1 MKAARLRSD
10 HVVRKGAAARRHA
23 AVPKVVRLEDSEFW
37 ARSAAAQ
44 RQAEMPHRQAP
55 GRDPKAPGARLDGDV
70 RLSLRLDSETHRR
83 LRLIAACRQQSLQQV
98 LASAVER
105 YLRDAGPEA
114 LTELTALLA
123 GDRGEE
129 S

>member
-1 MKAARLRSD
+1 M
-10 HVVRKGAAARRHA
+10 
-23 AVPKVVRLEDSEFW
+23 PKVVRLEDSEFW

-55 GRDPKAPGARLDGDV
+55 GRDAKAPGARLARLDGDV

>member
-10 HVVRKGAAARRHA
+10 HVVRKGASARRHTA
-23 AVPKVVRLEDSEFW
+23 TPKVVRLEDSEFW
-37 ARSAAAQ
+37 ARGAAPQ
-44 RQAEMPHRQAP
+44 RQTEPQSRPAQ
-55 GRDPKAPGARLDGDV
+55 GREATAACARRHDV
-70 RLSLRLDSETHRR
+70 RLSLRLDSEAHRR
-83 LRLIAACRQQSLQQV
+83 LKLIAACRQQSLQEI
-98 LASAVER
+98 LASAVES
-105 YLRDAGPEA
+105 YLRDAGPET

>member
-23 AVPKVVRLEDSEFW
+23 AVPTVVRLDDREFW

-55 GRDPKAPGARLDGDV
+55 GRDAKAPGARLDGDV